1 MGTLFEDVMHVQSLK
16 RFLIRSRWRRWLAP
30 LLCSLPYIASII
42 WLMTYSQLW
51 IAMVMLVPAFL
62 IIAIALLTW
71 ILARIEFS
79 GRLRRR

>member
-30 LLCSLPYIASII
+30 AFMLVPYIASII

-51 IAMVMLVPAFL
+51 IAMVMLVPVS
-62 IIAIALLTW
+62 IIADRFTHLD
-71 ILARIEFS
+71 FGS
-79 GRLRRR
+79 H